1 MPAEKCRKYGQFSCS
16 ILYDVKLT
24 AVYPLVILLSQLK
37 TDRRWLEVV
46 NDTCPIESFGHWLKT
61 KTTNRF
67 VEVVQEFF
75 QWTVISYR

>member
-24 AVYPLVILLSQLK
+24 AVYPLVILRNELIIY
-37 TDRRWLEVV
+37 RRWMEVV
-46 NDTCPIESFGHWLKT
+46 NGAGPIESLGQRLKT
-61 KTTNRF
+61 RANGRF

-75 QWTVISYR
+75 QWMVISYR